1 LDSFAGQASTKR
13 CPDASHG
20 NKLITNDKYG
30 ASAARRSAANPDE
43 ASLIGQVARGDEAA
57 FETLFR
63 RYYPRLRRF
72 VEQMTRRPHLVDEI
86 LNDTMLVVWRK
97 ADTFNLRS
105 KVSTW
110 MIGIALRR
118 SLKALRSRDEVRD
131 LDPDDVAMP
140 AECGP
145 EGQLLR
151 REQRARLSH
160 ALGTLP
166 AEQRAVIELTFY
178 EGYTYREIATI
189 IDCPVDTVKTRMFHA
204 RRRLKALLAER
215 GEEAA

>member
-1 LDSFAGQASTKR
+1 MTLLG
-13 CPDASHG
+13 
-20 NKLITNDKYG
+20 
-30 ASAARRSAANPDE
+30 E
-43 ASLIGQVARGDEAA
+43 VARGDKAA
-57 FETLFR
+57 FEALFR
-63 RYYPRLRRF
+63 RYTPRLRRF
-72 VEQMTRRPHLVDEI
+72 VEQMTHRPHLVDEI

-118 SLKALRSRDEVRD
+118 GLKALRYRDEAND
-131 LDPDDVAMP
+131 LDPDATATP

-151 REQRARLSH
+151 RELRAHLSR
-160 ALGTLP
+160 ALATLP
-166 AEQRAVIELTFY
+166 AAQRAVIELTFY

-189 IDCPVDTVKTRMFHA
+189 IDCPVDTVKTRMYHA

-215 GEEAA
+215 REEAA

>member
-1 LDSFAGQASTKR
+1 VRPSLDAWR
-13 CPDASHG
+13 G
-20 NKLITNDKYG
+20 NSLILNKQNT
-30 ASAARRSAANPDE
+30 ASAKRRAAADPDE
-43 ASLIGQVARGDEAA
+43 VSLVSQVARGDEIA

-63 RYYPRLRRF
+63 RYHPRLRRL

-97 ADTFNLRS
+97 AHTFNLRS

-110 MIGIALRR
+110 IIGIALRR
-118 SLKALRSRDEVRD
+118 GLKALHNRDEATG
-131 LDPDDVAMP
+131 LDPDATAIP

-145 EGQLLR
+145 EEQL
-151 REQRARLSH
+151 QRKQLHKRLNG
-160 ALGTLP
+160 AIGALP
-166 AEQRAVIELTFY
+166 AQQRAVIELTFY

-204 RRRLKALLAER
+204 RRRLKELLAER
-215 GEEAA
+215 REEAA

>member
-1 LDSFAGQASTKR
+1 MPASFDERHGKTLITHRNHRTSTKR
-13 CPDASHG
+13 CR
-20 NKLITNDKYG
+20 
-30 ASAARRSAANPDE
+30 AAEPDE
-43 ASLIGQVARGDEAA
+43 ARLISQVARGDEAA

-118 SLKALRSRDEVRD
+118 GLKALRSRDEASD
-131 LDPDDVAMP
+131 LDPDDTAMP

-145 EGQLLR
+145 EAQLLR
-151 REQRARLSH
+151 REQRARLSA
-160 ALGTLP
+160 ALRTLP
-166 AEQRAVIELTFY
+166 AEQRAVVELTFY

-189 IDCPVDTVKTRMFHA
+189 VDCPVDTVKTRMFHA

>member
-1 LDSFAGQASTKR
+1 
-13 CPDASHG
+13 
-20 NKLITNDKYG
+20 LIANDKYRTP
-30 ASAARRSAANPDE
+30 AARRSAADPDE
-43 ASLIGQVARGDEAA
+43 ACLVGQVACGDEAA

-86 LNDTMLVVWRK
+86 LNDTMLVVWHK

-118 SLKALRSRDEVRD
+118 SLKALRSRDEAHD

-189 IDCPVDTVKTRMFHA
+189 VDCPVDTVKTRMFHA
-204 RRRLKALLAER
+204 RRRLKTLLAER